1 MKPGTTLATGRE
13 IMNRR
18 TALAVTTVALSGA
31 ALSTGAAVAQQRS
44 LKDQLAGSWMLVS
57 TETTSPSGAKR
68 QFYGTNPRGIMIL
81 DAGGRYANVIMR
93 PDRPKFKDRDNLRQD
108 VPAAELGEAARAFAA
123 NFGVWSVN
131 EADKTLIRRFEGALF
146 PNAEGLE
153 TKASVSLAGDELKL
167 SWNLV
172 GGGGRGDE
180 VWRRAK

>member
-31 ALSTGAAVAQQRS
+31 ALSTGAALAQQRS

-81 DAGGRYANVIMR
+81 DAGGRYAAVQGR
-93 PDRPKFKDRDNLRQD
+93 PDRPKVGSPSRFEATTEAMGM
-108 VPAAELGEAARAFAA
+108 AAKEFAA
-123 NFGVWSVN
+123 NFGTWSVN
-131 EADKTLIRRFEGALF
+131 EADKTLTRRYEGALM
-146 PNAEGLE
+146 PHNEGAES
-153 TKASVSLAGDELKL
+153 KVSISLAGDELTL
-167 SWNLV
+167 TTVNALPS
-172 GGGGRGDE
+172 GDKS
-180 VWRRAK
+180 VTVYRRAR